1 MFRELHFH
9 ATWLTLWARAN
20 RGGELSITL
29 QLLVVGAHVS
39 AIGEPGSP

>member
-29 QLLVVGAHVS
+29 QLLVGAHVS
-39 AIGEPGSP
+39 ATGEPGNS